1 MGRVGIVVDSGADLP
16 DDVATAAGIS
26 VVPLTIRFGDE
37 QFLDRVTLSLEEFWH
52 RVASSHH
59 LPSTAAPAPGAFLEV
74 VENLVADG
82 ADSVVIVTLS
92 RRLSASFQ
100 SATVAAQECRVGVP
114 VRVLDSQS
122 ATMGQGLVALAMAQ
136 QAQNGAGLDHVVA
149 VGESA
154 RERVG
159 VLGMLDSLDHLVKGG
174 RIGGARALVGN
185 LLSIKPL
192 LTVRD
197 GVVGEAGRQRTP
209 TRALTA
215 LVDDVAGEIPLEAL
229 CIVHSTSPHLPL
241 LRTLLDSRDL
251 GVPITSAAVGPT
263 IGTHA
268 GPGLIGVAWLRGLP
282 S

>member
-37 QFLDRVTLSLEEFWH
+37 QFLDRVTLSLEDFWH
-52 RVASSHH
+52 RVASSNY

-74 VENLVADG
+74 VNNLVADG

-114 VRVLDSQS
+114 VRVVDSQS

-136 QAQNGAGLDHVVA
+136 QAQNGASLDHVVA

-215 LVDDVAGEIPLEAL
+215 LADVVASEKPLEAL
-229 CIVHSTSPHLPL
+229 YIVHSTSPHLPL
-241 LRTLLDSRDL
+241 LRTLLDQRDL
-251 GVPITSAAVGPT
+251 GVPIASAAMGPT